1 MACLVAGALGGI
13 LLASPASGAR
23 PLPSWAEY
31 RGEQAIAGAWRAIA
45 EHRPEDAVVE
55 AKRATELRPDD
66 VEAWHVR
73 CRAAVGVSDWA
84 TALESASTLG
94 RAAIELGDRDLAHQS
109 FTALDGLQPSAPGPR
124 VGLALVAARLDGNDA
139 AAVAHLELALARDPS
154 LDLSGLLLRP
164 DWQPLASDG
173 GFVQALGELL
183 RR

>member
-1 MACLVAGALGGI
+1 M
-13 LLASPASGAR
+13 
-23 PLPSWAEY
+23 
-31 RGEQAIAGAWRAIA
+31 
-45 EHRPEDAVVE
+45 
-55 AKRATELRPDD
+55 
-66 VEAWHVR
+66 R
-73 CRAAVGVSDWA
+73 CRAAFGVSDWA
-84 TALESASTLG
+84 TALESASTLRRFDPASLPALELLG